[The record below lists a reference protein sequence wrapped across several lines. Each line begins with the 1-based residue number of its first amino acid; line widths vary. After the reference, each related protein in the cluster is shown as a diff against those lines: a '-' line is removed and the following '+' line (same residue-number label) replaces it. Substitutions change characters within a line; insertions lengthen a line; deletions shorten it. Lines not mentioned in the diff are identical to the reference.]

1 MYLAIKSLH
10 IISIV
15 AWFAGLFYIFRLFVY
30 HRKSS
35 SNAEICELLCTM
47 ERRLLQVIIF
57 PASTIAIL
65 SGIVLLNFNR
75 VFLEQKWLWLKLLLV
90 FGILIYQVF
99 SCWTYSCFRRQIFF
113 LSERSCRF
121 INEIPTLLL
130 IAIVILVVLK
140 PW

>member
-10 IISIV
+10 IISVV

-57 PASTIAIL
+57 PASTITIL

-99 SCWTYSCFRRQIFF
+99 SYWTYSRFRRQIFF

-121 INEIPTLLL
+121 INEIRGGGCDSRFYPQF
-130 IAIVILVVLK
+130 
-140 PW
+140 W